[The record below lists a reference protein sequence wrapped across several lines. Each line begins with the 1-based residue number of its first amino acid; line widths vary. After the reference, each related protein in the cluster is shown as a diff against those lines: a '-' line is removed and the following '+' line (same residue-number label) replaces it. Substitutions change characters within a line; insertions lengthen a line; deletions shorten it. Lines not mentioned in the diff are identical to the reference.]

1 MAEASEPD
9 GNRIHQGSGT
19 KVSQPRLW
27 HFHGGLKLDARTAR
41 AAAEPLATVPVPPR
55 LILPLTQHVGQP
67 AEAIVAVG
75 ERVLKG
81 QPIARPSGYIAAK
94 VHATSS
100 GTIVAITDHPVPH
113 PSGLSAPCIVI
124 ETDGQDERWDGYE
137 PLPHYG
143 ELSANEL
150 RARVRAAGVVG
161 LGGAAFPTA
170 VKLGAGS
177 GMKLLILNGAECEPY
192 ICCDEVLLR
201 ERAGEVVTGAQV
213 LMRALEI
220 FRCCVAIE
228 EDKVLARRA
237 LEKVIESAGESRI
250 EVISVPAIYP
260 EGGER
265 QLIKVLTGEEV
276 PARGVPPDIGY
287 LCQNVGTAAAVARA
301 VLYGE
306 PLVSRIV
313 TVTGDGVARPRNLE
327 VRLGTPIA
335 ALVEA
340 CGGYTDQA
348 AHLLM
353 GGAMMGFPLPDD
365 SLPVIKGTNCIVVAS
380 REEIRPRTPSMPC
393 IRCGECAE
401 ICPAQLLPQQLYW
414 HARSGELDQLEEYH
428 LFDCIEC
435 GSCDVACPSQLPLTQ
450 YFRYAKTEL
459 WSRDRDRARAD
470 VARDRFE
477 ARRGRLE
484 AEQEVRR
491 RRLEEKTRA
500 AERARGDEGARKAM
514 IDEALERVQ
523 ARRDQDGRDGT
534 DSER

>member
-1 MAEASEPD
+1 MAEA
-9 GNRIHQGSGT
+9 HGSGT
-19 KVSQPRLW
+19 DGDAPVSQPHLW
-27 HFHGGLKLDARTAR
+27 RFHGGLKLDARTAR
-41 AAAEPLATVPVPPR
+41 PAAEPLATVPVPPR
-55 LILPLTQHVGQP
+55 LILPLAQHVGQP
-67 AEAIVAVG
+67 AEPVVAVG

-94 VHATSS
+94 VHASSS
-100 GTIVAITDHPVPH
+100 GKVVAIADHPVPH

-124 ETDGQDERWDGYE
+124 DTDGLDEPWSGYE
-137 PLPHYG
+137 PLPSFG
-143 ELSANEL
+143 GLGANEL

-192 ICCDEVLLR
+192 ICCDELLLK
-201 ERAGEVVTGAQV
+201 ERPGEVLTGAQV

-220 FRCCVAIE
+220 SRCCIAIE
-228 EDKVLARRA
+228 DDKLDAKRA
-237 LEKVIESAGESRI
+237 LESAIAAAGETRV
-250 EVISVPAIYP
+250 EVVTVPAIYP
-260 EGGER
+260 AGGER

-301 VLYGE
+301 VLHGE
-306 PLVSRIV
+306 PLLSRIV
-313 TVTGDGVARPRNLE
+313 TVTGDGVVRPRNLE

-340 CGGYTDQA
+340 CGGYTERA

-353 GGAMMGFPLPDD
+353 GGAMMGFPLADD
-365 SLPVIKGTNCIVVAS
+365 SLPVIKATNCIVVAS
-380 REEIRPRTPSMPC
+380 REELPPPAPAMPC

-401 ICPAQLLPQQLYW
+401 VCPAQLLPQQLYW
-414 HARSGELDQLEEYH
+414 HTRAGALDQLDEFH

-435 GSCDVACPSQLPLTQ
+435 GSCDVACPSQIPLTQ
-450 YFRYAKTEL
+450 FFRYAKTEL
-459 WSRDRDRARAD
+459 WARDRDRVRAD
-470 VARDRFE
+470 LARERFE
-477 ARRGRLE
+477 ARRDRIE
-484 AEQEVRR
+484 AEQEARR

-500 AERARGDEGARKAM
+500 AERARGDEHARKAL
-514 IDEALERVQ
+514 IEEALERVQ
-523 ARRDQDGRDGT
+523 ARRDQDGRNGPGPG
-534 DSER
+534 R

>member
-1 MAEASEPD
+1 MAEA
-9 GNRIHQGSGT
+9 RGSGASGAAP
-19 KVSQPRLW
+19 VSQPRLW
-27 HFHGGLKLDARTAR
+27 RFHGGLRLDARTAR
-41 AAAEPLATVPVPPR
+41 AAAEPLGTMPLPPR
-55 LILPLTQHVGQP
+55 LVLPLAQHVGQP
-67 AEAIVAVG
+67 AEPIVTVG

-94 VHATSS
+94 VHASSS
-100 GTIVAITDHPVPH
+100 GRVIEIGDHPVPH

-124 ETDGQDERWDGYE
+124 ETDGQDEPWTGYE
-137 PLPHYG
+137 PLPAYAR
-143 ELSANEL
+143 LSATEL

-177 GMKLLILNGAECEPY
+177 AMKLLILNGAECEPY
-192 ICCDEVLLR
+192 ICCDELLLR
-201 ERAGEVVTGAQV
+201 ERPEEVLTGAQV
-213 LMRALEI
+213 LMQALEI
-220 FRCCVAIE
+220 SRCCVAIE
-228 EDKVLARRA
+228 EDKPQAKRT
-237 LEKVIESAGESRI
+237 LEAAIAAAGETRV
-250 EVISVPAIYP
+250 EVVAVPAIYP

-265 QLIKVLTGEEV
+265 QLVKVLTGEEV

-306 PLVSRIV
+306 PLISRVV

-327 VRLGTPIA
+327 VRLGTPVA
-335 ALVEA
+335 ALIEA

-348 AHLLM
+348 SHLLM
-353 GGAMMGFPLPDD
+353 GGAMMGFPLADD
-365 SLPVIKGTNCIVVAS
+365 SLPVIKAMNCVLVAS
-380 REEIRPRTPSMPC
+380 HAEVPPRAPAMAC

-414 HARSGELDQLEEYH
+414 HTRSGELDQLDEYH

-435 GSCDVACPSQLPLTQ
+435 GSCDVACPSQIPLTQ
-450 YFRYAKTEL
+450 YFRYAKAEL
-459 WSRDRDRARAD
+459 WSRDRERTRSDLARE
-470 VARDRFE
+470 RFE
-477 ARRGRLE
+477 ARRDRIE
-484 AEQEVRR
+484 AEQASRR

-500 AERARGDEGARKAM
+500 AERARINEGARKAM

-523 ARRDQDGRDGT
+523 ARRDQDQQDDRDDRESGR
-534 DSER
+534 